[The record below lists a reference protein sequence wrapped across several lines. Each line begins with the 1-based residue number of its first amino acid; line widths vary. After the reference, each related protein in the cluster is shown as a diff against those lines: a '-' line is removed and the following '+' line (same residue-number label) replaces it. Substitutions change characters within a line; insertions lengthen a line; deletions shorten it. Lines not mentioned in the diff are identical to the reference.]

1 MKKQVQYSPKK
12 RRFVWS
18 WVVIPIFVLAGFF
31 ALFFFKAG
39 FTVSRVID
47 WTDAVLPSSADLPQL
62 PEDNPNRLNIL
73 LLGMRGSEDDG
84 EGKFLSDTII
94 LASIKKDTGKI
105 ALISLPRDLYVR
117 IWCAPEK
124 KKINFAHAYGG
135 LDCAKKTVSLVTG
148 LHIDYAVS
156 VNFKALQEIIDAL
169 GGILIHR
176 DEPFEESFQW
186 AKEGWKEDEH
196 WFIKEIDGE
205 ERWVFYVSEGKN
217 ELDGQTALYYARSRY
232 STDDFDR
239 MRRQQQ
245 IILAIK
251 EKVLSLEVLA
261 NPVKIYN
268 LMDILGNNV
277 QTDMKLTDIKQMIG
291 LASELDLKNIQRE
304 IFDINPNGLLYHD
317 FIGDEYVLLPI
328 GDSFDRIKEVCQD
341 IFND

>member
-1 MKKQVQYSPKK
+1 
-12 RRFVWS
+12 
-18 WVVIPIFVLAGFF
+18 
-31 ALFFFKAG
+31 
-39 FTVSRVID
+39 
-47 WTDAVLPSSADLPQL
+47 
-62 PEDNPNRLNIL
+62 
-73 LLGMRGSEDDG
+73 
-84 EGKFLSDTII
+84 
-94 LASIKKDTGKI
+94 
-105 ALISLPRDLYVR
+105 
-117 IWCAPEK
+117 
-124 KKINFAHAYGG
+124 
-135 LDCAKKTVSLVTG
+135 
-148 LHIDYAVS
+148 
-156 VNFKALQEIIDAL
+156 
-169 GGILIHR
+169 
-176 DEPFEESFQW
+176 
-186 AKEGWKEDEH
+186 
-196 WFIKEIDGE
+196 
-205 ERWVFYVSEGKN
+205 
-217 ELDGQTALYYARSRY
+217 
-232 STDDFDR
+232 